1 MNWKTPVTLVVLI
14 LMVVGGSVIGWHYA
28 TQDMPSLRDAAEA
41 DKPTVTC
48 ETLNRG
54 QALEAGAVTVNVY
67 NTPKGVPNMAGT
79 TLTQFVERGFLGG
92 TAEDSERVIP
102 ERRVLLTA
110 EDPKSPQVQ
119 LVRKQLKGEVPVR
132 AADEAVTRGEVNVY
146 VGSRFRGLLENT
158 PTEVRVR
165 EGTLKYCYEVDE
177 Q

>member
-1 MNWKTPVTLVVLI
+1 MNWKTPVTLLVLI
-14 LMVVGGSVIGWHYA
+14 TVVVIGSMVGWHYA
-28 TQDMPSLRDAAEA
+28 TQDMPSLSDAADA
-41 DKPTVTC
+41 DEPTVQC

-67 NTPKGVPNMAGT
+67 NTPKGEPNMAGT

-119 LVRKQLKGEVPVR
+119 LVRKQLRGEVPVR
-132 AADEAVTRGEVNVY
+132 VAEDSGTEGEVNVY
-146 VGSRFRGLLENT
+146 VGSRFRGLLDNA
-158 PTEVRVR
+158 PREVRVK
-165 EGTLKYCYEVDE
+165 EGTLEYCYEVDE
-177 Q
+177 E